1 MSAGLYTATRALL
14 TSSLFAGR
22 KPADQTAT
30 RGKTRAKLEH
40 SPPQRTSHENS
51 YSRLVQ
57 FKNIPDL
64 KIHVTLQVKMQDTAR
79 DRSATGLHLPAPGWA
94 TEETR
99 LPGCYSLNEGCAAGS
114 IGHTTPHEA
123 AHPRTSETFVGQFR
137 AFHGVP
143 PAPRINR
150 ARAFHPNAEA
160 DKRAACDREGRA
172 RKQQVA
178 IFSRGSGRRRVET
191 PLTNRPH
198 SRFGHDGGA

>member
-1 MSAGLYTATRALL
+1 MLNSQSICRT
-14 TSSLFAGR
+14 
-22 KPADQTAT
+22 KNQTAT
-30 RGKTRAKLEH
+30 RWKTRAKLEH
-40 SPPQRTSHENS
+40 SPSQRTSHENS

-160 DKRAACDREGRA
+160 DKRAACDREGRGE
-172 RKQQVA
+172 KTT
-178 IFSRGSGRRRVET
+178 SGNLLTRVW
-191 PLTNRPH
+191 
-198 SRFGHDGGA
+198 

>member
-1 MSAGLYTATRALL
+1 VSRGTLGGPRGVPEQRRPHLLSQMSAGLYTATRALL

-30 RGKTRAKLEH
+30 RWKTRAKLEH
-40 SPPQRTSHENS
+40 SPSQRTSHENS

-114 IGHTTPHEA
+114 IGPHDA
-123 AHPRTSETFVGQFR
+123 ARSSAPAHERDLRRSVPRLSRSPAR
-137 AFHGVP
+137 ATDQPRARVP
-143 PAPRINR
+143 PQRR
-150 ARAFHPNAEA
+150 
-160 DKRAACDREGRA
+160 GR
-172 RKQQVA
+172 
-178 IFSRGSGRRRVET
+178 
-191 PLTNRPH
+191 
-198 SRFGHDGGA
+198 